1 MTFKATLRKFET
13 MDQRRIEFPRKRSR
27 SRETKNVAIEGNG
40 DSAGLDSRQ
49 SDQHDHRALSFHHI
63 DRRLPSGNMRASPG
77 RTKHLSM

>member
-13 MDQRRIEFPRKRSR
+13 MDQRHIEFLRKQSR
-27 SRETKNVAIEGNG
+27 SRENKNVAIEGNG
-40 DSAGLDSRQ
+40 DSARLDSRQ

-63 DRRLPSGNMRASPG
+63 DRRLPSGNMGTGPG